1 MTGQLWAQGDV
12 YQRFMGRWSN
22 LVADEFVAWVGVDA
36 GARWLDVGCGAG
48 ALGSRIL
55 AGARPEKLVG
65 VDASAPFL
73 EEARRRL
80 GDDAEFH
87 VGDAADLPFED
98 DTFDVA
104 VSGLVLNFLPDPA
117 AAVREHARV
126 SRGTVAAYVW
136 DYTDGMEMLR
146 FFWEEARALDPEAA
160 ALDESARF
168 RLVGENGLRGAFTE
182 AGLERLESRAIDI
195 PMVFADFDDYWTP
208 FLGGQGPAGSY
219 AVGLD
224 DGRREAF
231 RERLRERLPVADD
244 GSVELKGR
252 AWAVKASSAA

>member
-1 MTGQLWAQGDV
+1 MTVEPPTGQVWAQGDM

-22 LVADEFVAWVGVDA
+22 LVADEFVAWLGVDA
-36 GARWLDVGCGAG
+36 GAGWLDVGCGAG

-80 GDDAEFH
+80 GDDAEFL
-87 VGDAADLPFED
+87 VADAADLPFED
-98 DTFDVA
+98 DTFDVV

-146 FFWEEARALDPEAA
+146 FFWEEARA
-160 ALDESARF
+160 
-168 RLVGENGLRGAFTE
+168 
-182 AGLERLESRAIDI
+182 IDI
-195 PMVFADFDDYWTP
+195 PMVFADFDDYWMP

-231 RERLRERLPVADD
+231 RERLRERLPIADD